1 MMDALDGVLS
11 DADQQQLVAHLDT
24 CARCQAD
31 WEALQAV
38 ERVLAHPVMVAPSEG
53 FAERVQVRLVRYESQ
68 RRRTLLGGLILL
80 GAAAILCLLALPLL
94 LNGRNLLEAYGV
106 FLLNAYDLFSYTLL
120 LVVRIGSALWLT
132 VDTFSARLGIPVLNL
147 LTYAIGTLLAIA
159 ALRRSLTSRQPP
171 ASMMP
176 GR

>member
-11 DADQQQLVAHLDT
+11 DVDQQQLAAHLDT

-38 ERVLAHPVMVAPSEG
+38 ERVLAHPAMVAPPAG
-53 FAERVQVRLVRYESQ
+53 FAERVQARLVRYESQ

-80 GAAAILCLLALPLL
+80 GAAAALCLLALPLL

-120 LVVRIGSALWLT
+120 LVVRIGSALWLA
-132 VDTFSARLGIPVLNL
+132 VDAFSARLGIPVLNL
-147 LTYAIGTLLAIA
+147 LTYAIGTLLAVA
-159 ALRRSLTSRQPP
+159 ALRRSMASPQPP
-171 ASMMP
+171 APMMP